1 MRNLLVPILAAL
13 LLPVLAATAPAQ
25 ETTRIGL
32 ITPLTGTLSFG
43 GNEVKNGVTMAIET
57 KKTLFGKPIELV
69 IADAPDSTAAV
80 AEMERLHSREGLNV
94 VFGGYGSAMEEAW
107 QKVSEREKKLCLG
120 LVNWADK
127 LTEGGLQY
135 FYRFAAPVK
144 VLGSEL
150 VGFVNF
156 ATPEYLGKTP
166 KDVKIVVAN
175 PDLTGYVTAPIL
187 EDLKKFGYTNVTHET
202 YPSDLKDFTSI
213 ILKIRRARPDIL
225 ILSQY
230 TADGM
235 AFRRQMV
242 AMDFEPPIL
251 LGAGLIYDQPEF
263 ADLGPVAA
271 DGALAVSFTNPMM
284 NPAVAPGLEEYKNE
298 YIRRFGHPPLTH
310 ALASYAGALAY
321 LETIE
326 KAGSMDVEAI
336 RAELA
341 KVDIPEGQTAA
352 YWGMKFDETH
362 QNILAKRCVVAQWK
376 KAEYV
381 VVWPEEFATQK
392 LELPLVP
399 FSKR

>member
-1 MRNLLVPILAAL
+1 MRKSLLMLLAGFL
-13 LLPVLAATAPAQ
+13 VSTLAATASAQ
-25 ETTRIGL
+25 DTVRLGL

-43 GNEVKNGVTMAIET
+43 GNEVKNGVTMAIEQ

-69 IADAPDSTAAV
+69 VADAPDSTAAV
-80 AEMERLHSREGLNV
+80 AEMERLHSRENLPV
-94 VFGGYGSAMEEAW
+94 VFGGYGSALEEAW

-120 LVNWADK
+120 TVNWADK

-150 VGFVNF
+150 VGFVNS
-156 ATPEYLGKTP
+156 ATPEFLNKTP
-166 KDVKIVVAN
+166 KNVKIIVVN
-175 PDLTGYVTAPIL
+175 SDLTGYVTAPIL
-187 EDLKKFGYTNVTHET
+187 ADLKSFGYADVTHET

-213 ILKIRRARPDIL
+213 ILKLRRAKPDIL

-242 AMDFEPPIL
+242 AMDYEPAIT

-263 ADLGPVAA
+263 ADLGPKAA

-284 NPAVAPGLEEYKNE
+284 KPDVAPGLVEYKDE
-298 YIRRFGHPPLTH
+298 YIKRFGHPPLTH
-310 ALASYAGALAY
+310 ALAAYAGALAY

-326 KAGSMDVEAI
+326 KAGSLDVEKI
-336 RAELA
+336 REELA
-341 KVDIPEGQTAA
+341 KVEIPEGQTAA
-352 YWGMKFDETH
+352 YWGMKFDDTH
-362 QNILAKRCVVAQWK
+362 QNVLAKRCVVAQWK
-376 KAEYV
+376 KGEYV

-392 LELPLVP
+392 LELPLKP
-399 FSKR
+399 FSQR

>member
-1 MRNLLVPILAAL
+1 MRNVLVPILAAL
-13 LLPVLAATAPAQ
+13 LLPALAATAPAQ
-25 ETTRIGL
+25 ETTRVGL

-43 GNEVKNGVTMAIET
+43 GNEVKNGVTLAIET

-80 AEMERLHSREGLNV
+80 AEMERLHSREDLAV

-156 ATPEYLGKTP
+156 AAPEYLKKSP
-166 KDVKIVVAN
+166 KDVKIIVAN

-187 EDLKKFGYTNVTHET
+187 ADLKKFGYTNVTHET
-202 YPSDLKDFTSI
+202 YPSDLKDFTSV

-284 NPAVAPGLEEYKNE
+284 NPAVAPGLEEYKEE

-326 KAGSMDVEAI
+326 KAGSMDVEKI

-341 KVDIPEGQTAA
+341 KVNIPEGQTAA
-352 YWGMKFDETH
+352 YWGMQFDENN
-362 QNILAKRCVVAQWK
+362 QNVLAKRCVVAQWK
-376 KAEYV
+376 KGEYV